1 MANNNKFAFS
11 QPYNEIILNENLSLA
26 AKVIYCVLKIHENKE
41 THDCYP
47 SIKTLAKEAGIS
59 ENTARKAIIDLEKSR
74 IIKIKRRKINNKEW
88 ESNLY
93 LMQDLD
99 FIKEKEPDTLQAD
112 QSNNESSTKLNQDID
127 NTIINSNKSQEL
139 RYTMHEIK
147 EHFNYS
153 VMIHDN
159 PDQKDSIDAVMNILY
174 DTLNTSKKLI
184 RVDGEDKPAMSVQ
197 SKLMKLNM
205 QCIMY
210 AIDKY
215 SENTVRVKNPVAYM
229 LTILYTS
236 QERMHFDIS
245 NQVSHDMYNL

>member
-26 AKVIYCVLKIHENKE
+26 AKVIYCVLKIHENKK

-93 LMQDLD
+93 LIQDLD
-99 FIKEKEPDTLQAD
+99 FIKEKELESEPAKAQKQAH
-112 QSNNESSTKLNQDID
+112 KLNQV
-127 NTIINSNKSQEL
+127 NTIINSKKSQLE
-139 RYTMHEIK
+139 RYTMNEIK
-147 EHFNYS
+147 GYFDYKA
-153 VMIHDN
+153 MIHDN
-159 PDQKDSIDAVMNILY
+159 PDQKDLIDVVMNILY
-174 DTLNTSKKLI
+174 DTLNTSKKSI
-184 RVDGEDKPAMSVQ
+184 RVQGEDKSAMSVQ

-229 LTILYTS
+229 LTLLYTA
-236 QERMHFDIS
+236 QERYELDIT
-245 NQVSHDMYNL
+245 NQVSHDMHNYH